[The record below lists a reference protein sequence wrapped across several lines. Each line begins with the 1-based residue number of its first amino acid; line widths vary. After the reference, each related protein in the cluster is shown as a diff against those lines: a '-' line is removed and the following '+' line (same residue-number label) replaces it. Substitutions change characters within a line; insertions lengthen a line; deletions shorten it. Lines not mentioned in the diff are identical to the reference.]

1 MNSDAINFLV
11 FYSKIKMLIQL
22 KKIFL
27 KAAHIVSAEIMPL
40 ESNTFSVLIETLL
53 MSQGNKEVINIDFD
67 DYEFANALISKI
79 KKVLK

>member
-1 MNSDAINFLV
+1 MGGL
-11 FYSKIKMLIQL
+11 
-22 KKIFL
+22 
-27 KAAHIVSAEIMPL
+27 PL
-40 ESNTFSVLIETLL
+40 ESNTFSVLIKTLS

>member
-1 MNSDAINFLV
+1 
-11 FYSKIKMLIQL
+11 MLIQL
-22 KKIFL
+22 KKNFL
-27 KAAHIVSAEIMPL
+27 NAAHIVSAEIMPL
-40 ESNTFSVLIETLL
+40 ESNTFSVLIKTLS